1 MIEFEESVSTPE
13 SWFRQSWEMYEASKA
28 LYEVFSDREPIQSEH
43 DNYRR
48 VGAMKGAMLLL
59 GLSAE
64 NALKGAYVFQSKPD
78 LSKDRLDPKHFHKI
92 AHDLSDV
99 ARKLD
104 LDLTESQR
112 DLLERLTMF
121 VQWASKYQAPLRKSE
136 HEKASGKM
144 KLVYPSDYELVE
156 DLISD
161 LRNDS
166 GFDETYGWPY
176 KS

>member
-1 MIEFEESVSTPE
+1 MIEFEEGVSTPE
-13 SWFRQSWEMYEASKA
+13 SWFRQSWEMFEASKA
-28 LYEVFSDREPIQSEH
+28 LYSVVSDREPIRSEE

-64 NALKGAYVFQSKPD
+64 NALKGALVSKSEPD
-78 LSKDRLDPKHFHKI
+78 LSKDRLDPRHFHNA

-112 DLLERLTMF
+112 DLLERLTIF

-136 HEKASGKM
+136 HEKARGRM
-144 KLVYPSDYELVE
+144 KLVYPSDYSLVE
-156 DLISD
+156 ILISD
-161 LRNDS
+161 LRNNS
-166 GFDETYGWPY
+166 GFDEIHGWTY